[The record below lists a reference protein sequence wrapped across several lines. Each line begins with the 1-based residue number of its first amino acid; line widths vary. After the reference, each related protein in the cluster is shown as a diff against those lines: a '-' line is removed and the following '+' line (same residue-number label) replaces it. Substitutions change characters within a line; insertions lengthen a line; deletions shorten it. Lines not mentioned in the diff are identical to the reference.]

1 MNQAFSNQVDSLID
15 SSISISK
22 HNGQRLFARRIEL
35 SSLDRQRV
43 STALIE
49 KCVSECQ
56 RRNIRCDYNAHMGA
70 FNLQIQLDTV
80 AMNQAQAAAYL
91 R

>member
-15 SSISISK
+15 SSISINKS
-22 HNGQRLFARRIEL
+22 NGQRKFARRIEL

-43 STALIE
+43 SPALIE
-49 KCVSECQ
+49 KCVGECQ
-56 RRNIRCDYNAHMGA
+56 RRNIRCEYNDHMGA
-70 FNLQIQLDTV
+70 FNLQIELDTV
-80 AMNQAQAAAYL
+80 SMSRTQALAYV